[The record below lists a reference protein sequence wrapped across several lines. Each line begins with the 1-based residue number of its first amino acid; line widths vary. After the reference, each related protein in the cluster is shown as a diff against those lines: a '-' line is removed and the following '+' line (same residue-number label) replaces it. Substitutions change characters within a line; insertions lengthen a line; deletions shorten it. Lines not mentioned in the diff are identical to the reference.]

1 MQISVFLVVITVL
14 IIFFAEK
21 IGFQC
26 NNSLI
31 TATNNTRFVFFTT
44 KKQPISRAIRTSF
57 CSMINLQKT

>member
-44 KKQPISRAIRTSF
+44 KNSLFPGQSAHPFA
-57 CSMINLQKT
+57 Q